1 MKFSIRDF
9 FSKCEQIRRK
19 LRIWSDLLKK
29 SLMENF
35 IFGPVKSGRH
45 SKQITDFTTQG
56 DMGISNSQRDHD
68 YYQIPARIHKQGS
81 WFSVKISQGFNWV
94 EIEFRDLSNDIQA
107 KVNTRFRSIWISS
120 FTAVSSLH
128 ELEIGFNLQGK
139 GCLSKFMDSHEKVCL
154 FSIFTS
160 GSCSQ
165 QSTETL
171 GKKHHLIENG
181 NLQLLAWII
190 SGKSYLQKEFQRKLP

>member
-1 MKFSIRDF
+1 MKGLRILSAQKDF

-139 GCLSKFMDSHEKVCL
+139 GCLSKFMDSHEKYA
-154 FSIFTS
+154 FSPF
-160 GSCSQ
+160 
-165 QSTETL
+165 
-171 GKKHHLIENG
+171 
-181 NLQLLAWII
+181 LLVALVL
-190 SGKSYLQKEFQRKLP
+190 SKVQRH